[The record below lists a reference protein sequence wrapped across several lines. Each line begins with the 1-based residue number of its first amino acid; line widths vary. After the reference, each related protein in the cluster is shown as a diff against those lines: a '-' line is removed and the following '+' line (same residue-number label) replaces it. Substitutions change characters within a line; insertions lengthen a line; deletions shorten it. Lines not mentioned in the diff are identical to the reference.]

1 MDTAKFLKYDEENPD
16 IWAEFES
23 LALMLIQRG
32 RKHYGGF
39 ASKVDKRRISDM
51 SKENQQ
57 QYCKKCGRDQRF
69 EYSIRKEIWELMPKK
84 WVNHVLCIEC
94 FLEELASVSPE
105 QEIFLSDFAFL
116 GMLPGG
122 ILVDNPNVITQ

>member
-1 MDTAKFLKYDEENPD
+1 
-16 IWAEFES
+16 
-23 LALMLIQRG
+23 MLYKTCAIA
-32 RKHYGGF
+32 GF